1 MTSSSPQPTQ
11 TNFRMQVW
19 PRVRNYIAGYFSG
32 VALVFVG
39 HPFDTIKVR
48 LQIEGNSS
56 RFRGPIHCLSET
68 VKKEGVYGLY
78 KGMSPPLVMTGIV
91 NFFLFG
97 IQSMCVEV
105 IKDRNLVGPDPV
117 RQSMLG
123 AIWSGAIISVLVTP
137 MEGIKSRL
145 QMQYAAKAGAA
156 PLYAGPWDCV
166 KKVYQQ
172 LGMSKGIYRGWAP
185 VALCRM
191 MNWSYFGGYQY
202 FKQMALQRQQHATG
216 ATMPSVLSLS
226 GSVFAGG
233 MAGTC
238 YWMSCYP
245 LDVLKARLLAA
256 PDVQPP
262 VYRGIAHAA
271 QTIYHQQG
279 IKGFFR
285 GFTPCLVRSFPANG
299 ACFLA
304 FEVVMQLLPK

>member
-1 MTSSSPQPTQ
+1 
-11 TNFRMQVW
+11 
-19 PRVRNYIAGYFSG
+19 
-32 VALVFVG
+32 
-39 HPFDTIKVR
+39 
-48 LQIEGNSS
+48 
-56 RFRGPIHCLSET
+56 
-68 VKKEGVYGLY
+68 
-78 KGMSPPLVMTGIV
+78 
-91 NFFLFG
+91 
-97 IQSMCVEV
+97 
-105 IKDRNLVGPDPV
+105 
-117 RQSMLG
+117 
-123 AIWSGAIISVLVTP
+123 
-137 MEGIKSRL
+137 
-145 QMQYAAKAGAA
+145 MQYAAKAGAA

-279 IKGFFR
+279 IKGFFEDSR
-285 GFTPCLVRSFPANG
+285 RVWFDRFRPTALVFW
-299 ACFLA
+299 
-304 FEVVMQLLPK
+304 LLKWSCNCCRNEILFSI